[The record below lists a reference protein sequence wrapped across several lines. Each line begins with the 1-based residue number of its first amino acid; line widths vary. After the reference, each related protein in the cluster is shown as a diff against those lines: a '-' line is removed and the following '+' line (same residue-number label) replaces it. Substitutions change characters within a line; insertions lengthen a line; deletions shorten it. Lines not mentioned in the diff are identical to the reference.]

1 MHRILIAALALFAPT
16 AGMLAPA
23 LASANLV
30 RAAED
35 GARVPRQVNSS
46 CPIMG
51 KPISLALYT
60 DTSRGRIWV
69 CCKGCIAQIHDD
81 VELAHRT
88 AFPDERV
95 IANTHCPVTGEELAK
110 DAPTVLLQ
118 GLRFAVRDAVAAE
131 RAVADSQVVIAR
143 VLEPNLVVVGNTKCP
158 IDGADVVDNA
168 FVVVDDHIVRLSS
181 ERHVE
186 AASKDPAATLARARE
201 LVRESK

>member
-1 MHRILIAALALFAPT
+1 MHRFLLAALALFTPT
-16 AGMLAPA
+16 AATLAPA
-23 LASANLV
+23 FATERLV

-35 GARVPRQVNSS
+35 GAHVPRQVNSS

-69 CCKGCIAQIHDD
+69 CCKGCIAQIHED

-88 AFPDERV
+88 AFPDERA
-95 IANTHCPVTGEELAK
+95 IANTHCPVTGDELK
-110 DAPTVLLQ
+110 EGAPTVLLQ
-118 GLRFAVRDAVAAE
+118 GLRFAVRDTVAAE

-143 VLEPNLVVVGNTKCP
+143 VLEPNLVVVGNSKCP

-168 FVVVDDHIVRLSS
+168 FVVIDDHIVRLSS
-181 ERHVE
+181 EQHVE

-201 LVRESK
+201 LVREQK